1 MKEVDGMLRIYNF
14 NIKEG
19 KFKEFQ
25 QFIKENE
32 ATKAAHAPKGWKY
45 MGTYYYVLGFGPYHG
60 MTIWEI
66 TDYADLDA
74 LREHDDQI
82 YWTLIEK
89 YLDFTTN
96 EATPGWLLRE
106 VGDTQITE
114 LKKEP

>member
-1 MKEVDGMLRIYNF
+1 MKILRIYNF

-19 KFKEFQ
+19 KIKEFQ
-25 QFIKENE
+25 QFIKDNE
-32 ATKAAHAPKGWKY
+32 ATKAAHAPPGWKY
-45 MGTYYYVLGFGPYHG
+45 IGTYFYVLGFGPYHG

-74 LREHDDQI
+74 LRDHEDPV
-82 YWTLIEK
+82 YWTLIEQ
-89 YLDFTTN
+89 YLDLLTT

-114 LKKEP
+114 KKEES

>member
-1 MKEVDGMLRIYNF
+1 VENLLRIINF

-25 QFIKENE
+25 QFIKDNE

-45 MGTYYYVLGFGPYHG
+45 IGTYFYVLGFGPYHG

-66 TDYADLDA
+66 SDYADLDA
-74 LREHDDQI
+74 LRDHDDPI
-82 YWTLIEK
+82 FWDLVEK
-89 YLDFTTN
+89 WLDLQTN
-96 EATPGWLLRE
+96 DPMPGWLLRG

-114 LKKEP
+114 KEKDQ